1 MTRYQRIGFVLFF
14 YGLAGW
20 TTLLIKQWTEHTWI
34 INTILYVANCFIL
47 VVGSLL
53 FVFSA
58 DKRKTVMNNTI
69 WKYVLSTEYVQIIS
83 VFSDTQFLT
92 VQVQDDK
99 PCLWVLC
106 NPKDETTTVK
116 VITVRTG
123 GETEDADDMQYVGT
137 YQLAD
142 GFVGHVFVER

>member
-1 MTRYQRIGFVLFF
+1 MTKQQRIGFVLFF

-34 INTILYVANCFIL
+34 INTILYIL
-47 VVGSLL
+47 TVFLIVTGSLL
-53 FVFSA
+53 FVLA

-83 VFSDTQFLT
+83 VFLDAQFLT

-106 NPKDETTTVK
+106 SPKDETTTVK
-116 VITVRTG
+116 VITAITG
-123 GETEDADDMQYVGT
+123 GKTEDADDMQYVGT

-142 GFVGHVFVER
+142 GFVGHVFIER